1 MILGGYTATHP
12 AMVAGERGSLA
23 ISYRKPI
30 HMSKNHKKSG
40 ESPLQLTSGMLEKGL
55 EGLQSYVSKTA
66 DTISESRDVEAAES
80 FAHLLTKVAQVA
92 SELRKAEA
100 AARKSSEDLTR
111 ADVMEWFR
119 TLSDT
124 DADRLLREMTTQ
136 RKKGSGLA

>member
-1 MILGGYTATHP
+1 MLETGLGGLETYVEATA
-12 AMVAGERGSLA
+12 EA
-23 ISYRKPI
+23 I
-30 HMSKNHKKSG
+30 G
-40 ESPLQLTSGMLEKGL
+40 
-55 EGLQSYVSKTA
+55 
-66 DTISESRDVEAAES
+66 ESRDVEAAES

-124 DADRLLREMTTQ
+124 DADRLLREMTMQ

>member
-1 MILGGYTATHP
+1 
-12 AMVAGERGSLA
+12 MVKKNNNKNPEEPLTDRLERLL
-23 ISYRKPI
+23 R
-30 HMSKNHKKSG
+30 
-40 ESPLQLTSGMLEKGL
+40 EEERRL
-55 EGLQSYVSKTA
+55 EGETDPALRQTTA
-66 DTISESRDVEAAES
+66 RTVVL
-80 FAHLLTKVAQVA
+80 FA